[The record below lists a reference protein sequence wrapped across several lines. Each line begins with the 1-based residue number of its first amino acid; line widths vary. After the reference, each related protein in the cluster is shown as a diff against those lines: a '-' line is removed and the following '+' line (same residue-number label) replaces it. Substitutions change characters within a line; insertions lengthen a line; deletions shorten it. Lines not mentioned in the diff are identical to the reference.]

1 MTQLEFGI
9 PKTPCISCKY
19 ANVALWDEP
28 CDECRNGSKYEPT
41 SNNLKNE
48 QNDSGIKN

>member
-1 MTQLEFGI
+1 MTQLEFEI

-28 CDECRNGSKYEPT
+28 CDECRNGSKYEP